1 MIEAKEINQIEEEDS
16 FVPFMDQLLGIS
28 KKIFAVDAEQRK
40 RVIAKFK
47 ELMIQGNLPE
57 PVSIEIKKS
66 KEEKEKELSTE
77 EKLMDLFGD
86 DLIIMEE

>member
-1 MIEAKEINQIEEEDS
+1 
-16 FVPFMDQLLGIS
+16 
-28 KKIFAVDAEQRK
+28 
-40 RVIAKFK
+40 
-47 ELMIQGNLPE
+47 MIQGNLPE

-66 KEEKEKELSTE
+66 KEEKEKEMSTE